1 MSWRQDQ
8 KVAAS
13 FSLLSTKKKNQQ
25 LDKIKVKRIK
35 LQKKR
40 MDILLYLFRNQ
51 SCEHIR
57 ASIIFEVSLL
67 RCSLSTLPLVLNA
80 DSDATVVTGIA

>member
-8 KVAAS
+8 KVAC
-13 FSLLSTKKKNQQ
+13 SLLSTKKENQQ
-25 LDKIKVKRIK
+25 LGKYYNKRTKHKRI
-35 LQKKR
+35 
-40 MDILLYLFRNQ
+40 DIHLYLFCNQ

-57 ASIIFEVSLL
+57 ASTIFVISLL

-80 DSDATVVTGIA
+80 DSDATVVMGIA